1 MIKVYFKN
9 DTIEFSPTYVPI
21 VTEDGRE
28 GLIELKSFQLPHGI
42 PCRTSE
48 DKVFIAGEDPRIK
61 KLKEFIEYVK

>member
-9 DTIEFSPTYVPI
+9 DIIEFPPTYVPI

-28 GLIELKSFQLPHGI
+28 GLIEIKSISWPYRI
-42 PCRTSE
+42 PLVTSE
-48 DKVFIAGEDPRIK
+48 DRVFIAGEDPRIK